1 MDEDACALIE
11 SSKGVET
18 TAAEVE
24 YAQFFLSKL
33 AAQRARIGRG
43 SDREHERSVPDD
55 PAASLSAKRR
65 HWSVR
70 PSDLPTRLRVL
81 SGCGGLLF
89 PRGQIGLRI
98 DHSADRVLTR
108 EVLGA
113 NELLGVLVRAQ
124 NDDAVG
130 RVGCA
135 AWIKRFE
142 DEDAGHYNVSLVGVA
157 RFSAVRKVTAEEAID
172 WFEVDFGPFVSDL
185 TPRLGEADVS
195 RAELESV
202 VRWFI
207 THHPRRV
214 DWQTVS
220 EAPTEAMVN
229 PPTLVNRAE
238 VQVTYGARVGLLDA
252 RSHVH
257 VEIEGG
263 LLFYRRQG
271 KMDFQFTDWVCPEA
285 MPAPSAPSVSGV
297 PDAPGGTQDTAERAD
312 LGS

>member
-43 SDREHERSVPDD
+43 SDREHERSVADD
-55 PAASLSAKRR
+55 PAASPPAKRR
-65 HWSVR
+65 HRGVR

-135 AWIKRFE
+135 AWIKRFD
-142 DEDAGHYNVSLVGVA
+142 DEDAGYYNVSLVGVA

-229 PPTLVNRAE
+229 
-238 VQVTYGARVGLLDA
+238 GLA
-252 RSHVH
+252 MQ
-257 VEIEGG
+257 GPFG
-263 LLFYRRQG
+263 LAQAQELL
-271 KMDFQFTDWVCPEA
+271 EA
-285 MPAPSAPSVSGV
+285 
-297 PDAPGGTQDTAERAD
+297 PDLKTRTELLMRFCEERARRKGAAPLQHRKARPD
-312 LGS
+312 